1 MPNPPPARSRHTPTP
16 SISKMSSP
24 SSPQVSTIRV
34 DTPVLAHSEQ
44 TGSPSISS
52 GGSVATDSTLVGG
65 DELAAGEEMETDPL
79 SDADRWVLRMV
90 AEHDSS
96 RTFHVFMIKVKL
108 YYDGTIFR
116 TAVKNTCTFPQFR
129 AQVMAELR
137 GDLDYLSHFT
147 AKYSDE
153 DGDLVNV
160 YTTSSFKML
169 QASDVWNQTDSL
181 K

>member
-1 MPNPPPARSRHTPTP
+1 VPNPPPARSQHTPTP
-16 SISKMSSP
+16 PISKMSSP

-34 DTPVLAHSEQ
+34 DTPHSEQ

-137 GDLDYLSHFT
+137 GDLDFLSHFT

-153 DGDLVNV
+153 DDDLVNV